1 MSLYSGMAR
10 QNIKKNYRFF
20 IPRILTEAGLLASF
34 YIVFTLAGDSRMRTV
49 RGGSLLP
56 SFMAVGAAVIALLS
70 VVLMLY
76 TNSFLMKQRKREFGL
91 YNVLGME
98 KRHVG
103 KVLFRESLYSSLA
116 GITAGTALGILFYKL
131 CSLLICRLLGVESVL
146 GFYYIS
152 PATVIP
158 SVLGFL
164 AIDLLTC
171 LYNRYSIG
179 VMKPVELMASA
190 QTGEKEPKVR
200 PLMLILGTVSLAAG
214 YYLAV
219 ATRDPLEAIACFFIA
234 VFLVIIGTYFLFVT
248 GTTFVLQ
255 RLKNRKSYYYR
266 PKHMTAVSGLL
277 YRMKQNAVGLASIC
291 ILATGVLIMISS
303 TVSLY
308 AGSEETLANNYPMDL
323 YMNATYRNREEQKV
337 TVSSETL
344 EGIVREAAAKNGLE
358 IEKITAQRYL
368 EFGGAFAD
376 GVCILERVSQ
386 ASSSTAY
393 YDIITADT
401 YRALTGS
408 ALALSGNQVAFCS
421 LNTSYGK
428 VYDGDTLT
436 IGGAEYRITER
447 LTYFP
452 LNAGVTTAYQRYGI
466 VVSGEEALQA
476 VYEAQREAYG
486 SNASGITEKICVK
499 FTDREK
505 ACEAGPELEDEIS
518 RGVRDFAA
526 AQPDAAEFL
535 GIGYFTDT
543 VWKGRDEIHGMNGSF
558 LFLGILLGLVCLF
571 ATALIIYYKQIS
583 EGYEDR
589 NRYQI
594 MEKIG
599 MSQKEVRESIR
610 SQVRK
615 VFFLPLAAAG
625 VHVCFAFPMVLKMLK
640 LLLLS
645 RATLFILCTG
655 ATFLVFAL
663 VYVVIYSVTA
673 KTYYKIVH

>member
-34 YIVFTLAGDSRMRTV
+34 YIVYTLSCDRRMSTV

-56 SFMAVGAAVIALLS
+56 AFMAVGAAVIALLS
-70 VVLMLY
+70 VVLMFY

-103 KVLFRESLYSSLA
+103 KVLFRESLYTSLA
-116 GITAGTALGILFYKL
+116 GIAAGTALGILFYKL
-131 CSLLICRLLGVESVL
+131 CSLLICRLLGVESIL

-152 PATVIP
+152 PETVIP

-190 QTGEKEPKVR
+190 QQGEKEPKVR
-200 PLMLILGTVSLAAG
+200 PLMLIAGTVSLGAG

-219 ATRDPLEAIACFFIA
+219 ATRDPLAAIGFFFIA
-234 VFLVIIGTYFLFVT
+234 VFLVIIGTYFLFIT

-266 PKHMTAVSGLL
+266 RKHMTAVSGLL

-291 ILATGVLIMISS
+291 ILATGVLVMISS

-323 YMNATYRNREEQKV
+323 YLNATYRDREERKV
-337 TVSSETL
+337 TISSETL
-344 EGIVREAAAKNGLE
+344 EGIVRDAAEKSGLE
-358 IEKITAQRYL
+358 IGKVTAQRYL
-368 EFGGAFAD
+368 EFGGAFAE
-376 GVCILERVSQ
+376 GRCTLERVSM
-386 ASSSTAY
+386 ASSAAAY
-393 YDIITADT
+393 FDIITADT

-408 ALALSGNQVAFCS
+408 TLALSGNEIAFCS
-421 LNTSYGK
+421 LNISYGE
-428 VYDGDTLT
+428 VYSGDTLA
-436 IGGAEYRITER
+436 IGPLEYRIAER

-452 LNAGVTTAYQRYGI
+452 LNAAVTSAYQRYG
-466 VVSGEEALQA
+466 VVVAGEEALRA

-486 SNASGITEKICVK
+486 ANCSEITEKICVK
-499 FTDREK
+499 FADREA
-505 ACEAGPELEDEIS
+505 ACGAGPGLEEEIS
-518 RGVRDFAA
+518 RGVADYVRDL
-526 AQPDAAEFL
+526 PEAAEYM
-535 GIGYFTDT
+535 GIGYISDS
-543 VWKGRDEIHGMNGSF
+543 VWKGRDEIRGMNGSF

-625 VHVCFAFPMVLKMLK
+625 IHICFAFPMVLKMLK

-645 RATLFILCTG
+645 RSALFILCTG

>member
-1 MSLYSGMAR
+1 
-10 QNIKKNYRFF
+10 
-20 IPRILTEAGLLASF
+20 
-34 YIVFTLAGDSRMRTV
+34 
-49 RGGSLLP
+49 
-56 SFMAVGAAVIALLS
+56 
-70 VVLMLY
+70 
-76 TNSFLMKQRKREFGL
+76 
-91 YNVLGME
+91 
-98 KRHVG
+98 
-103 KVLFRESLYSSLA
+103 
-116 GITAGTALGILFYKL
+116 
-131 CSLLICRLLGVESVL
+131 
-146 GFYYIS
+146 
-152 PATVIP
+152 
-158 SVLGFL
+158 
-164 AIDLLTC
+164 
-171 LYNRYSIG
+171 
-179 VMKPVELMASA
+179 
-190 QTGEKEPKVR
+190 
-200 PLMLILGTVSLAAG
+200 
-214 YYLAV
+214 
-219 ATRDPLEAIACFFIA
+219 
-234 VFLVIIGTYFLFVT
+234 
-248 GTTFVLQ
+248 
-255 RLKNRKSYYYR
+255 
-266 PKHMTAVSGLL
+266 
-277 YRMKQNAVGLASIC
+277 
-291 ILATGVLIMISS
+291 
-303 TVSLY
+303 
-308 AGSEETLANNYPMDL
+308 
-323 YMNATYRNREEQKV
+323 
-337 TVSSETL
+337 
-344 EGIVREAAAKNGLE
+344 
-358 IEKITAQRYL
+358 
-368 EFGGAFAD
+368 
-376 GVCILERVSQ
+376 
-386 ASSSTAY
+386 
-393 YDIITADT
+393 
-401 YRALTGS
+401 
-408 ALALSGNQVAFCS
+408 
-421 LNTSYGK
+421 

-436 IGGAEYRITER
+436 IGAAEYRITER